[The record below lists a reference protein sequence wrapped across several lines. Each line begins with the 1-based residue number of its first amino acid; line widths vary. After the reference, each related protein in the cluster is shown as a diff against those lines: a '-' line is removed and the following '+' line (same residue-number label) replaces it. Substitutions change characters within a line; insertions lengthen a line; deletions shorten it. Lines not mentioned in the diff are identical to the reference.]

1 MNSTA
6 LRKLL
11 QSFYQKRM
19 KEMIARTSSP
29 KWKEHMGQD
38 IVGNIMVGQGV
49 GTLIKLLMKS
59 QGL

>member
-1 MNSTA
+1 
-6 LRKLL
+6 
-11 QSFYQKRM
+11 
-19 KEMIARTSSP
+19 MIARTSSP